1 MNMLREAI
9 DHATLGWI
17 KPELDSSL
25 LQVRQEVE
33 AYVEDG
39 ADPERMRKAATLL
52 HQVQGS
58 LRMIE
63 LYAPAMVSGEM
74 QQLAVAIEQGQVT
87 ATNEACAALMRG
99 ALQLPDYLERLQGGH
114 RDIPVVLMPLV
125 NELRE
130 VRGLKPVSEGV
141 FFSPDLA
148 LPATAIPDARE
159 EAADPPSTVQ
169 LQRLGKALAAWGDG
183 QADFAA
189 MHQALRALSEE
200 PGSAEAR
207 RLFWVASHVAEAAA
221 DGALEADSALRTVFA
236 SVEREARSL
245 FGNSDEARP
254 LPVSSLVEPTRQLL
268 YQVAN
273 SKAEHP
279 ALALLRNSFSLDAQA
294 HVSDSEYASARG
306 SVTGINRALLDTVSA
321 ALKED
326 VLRVKDALDLFLRM
340 GRKDA
345 EALAPQADALGRIAD
360 TLGMLDL
367 GVARQIVIT
376 QRDTVAD
383 LAAGRIPMDE
393 NVLLDVAGALLYVDA
408 SLDDL
413 HEQVT
418 RGSGRTEEN
427 QDMLAAS
434 ELRQL
439 MEALSREAIAN
450 FDNARQAFVAFVE
463 TGWDHA
469 QLLDVPALLEQVVG
483 ALKILELPE
492 AAEYLAAIGRYTQVE
507 LLTRKR
513 IPGNQQ
519 LDTLADAL
527 SSIEYYLEALRDQ
540 RGGRENILAITRS
553 SLEALHYWPLPPEE
567 LATDFAPFANSHE
580 DSYEDWLSEASK
592 PQVMDTEPAAA
603 QAQPEVETAGQVS
616 VAQFLGEAPQA
627 ESLTLAAASAA
638 SDELPAGVLPV
649 EAGGFDLGSDEIDDE
664 IREIFLEEV
673 EEEIRNLDELLP
685 QWRQAPDDLEQARS
699 IRRVFHTLK
708 GSGRLVGARLL
719 GEFSWK
725 VENMLNRVLDGSRPA
740 TPAVLALVTH
750 AHEALPALLAALTGT
765 PIARDLA
772 GIEAAA
778 DRLAAG
784 EEVHYQPA
792 LVAAQPPIQVA
803 GQAPAETAADEDSVA
818 VEVDAVLLE
827 ILDAEVAGHLKTIDT
842 WLADPQAAEHMPSSE
857 LLRAVHT
864 MNGAFAMAEVPE
876 ITRAT
881 GPTESWLKRS
891 LAAGAVAG
899 VQGVALL
906 AELAKQIRS
915 TVTGL
920 SGQTQRV
927 PLQDALAAQAESLR
941 DALPEAVLPDVHE
954 QAHEAQRLE
963 AERLEAERL
972 EAERLEAER
981 LEAERLEAERLE
993 AERLEAERLE
1003 AERLEAERLEAERL
1017 EAERLEAER
1026 LEAERLEAERLE
1038 AERLE
1043 AERLEA
1049 ERLEAERLEAERLEA
1064 ERLEAERLEAE
1075 RLEAERLEAER
1086 LEAERLEAER
1096 IEAERIEA

>member
-74 QQLAVAIEQGQVT
+74 QQLASAIGQGQV
-87 ATNEACAALMRG
+87 ASVDEACAALMRG

-114 RDIPVVLMPLV
+114 RDIPIVLMPLA

-148 LPATAIPDARE
+148 LPAKTIPDARQVM
-159 EAADPPSTVQ
+159 ADPPSTVQ
-169 LQRLGKALAAWGDG
+169 LQRLGKALAEWSDG
-183 QADFAA
+183 QADFATI
-189 MHQALRALSEE
+189 HGALSALSEE

-207 RLFWVASHVAEAAA
+207 RLLWVASHVAEAAA
-221 DGALEADSALRTVFA
+221 DGALEADTALRTVFA

-245 FGNSDEARP
+245 FSTADEQARQP
-254 LPVSSLVEPTRQLL
+254 ALSSLVEPTRQLL

-279 ALALLRNSFSLDAQA
+279 ALALLRSSFNLDTQAQ
-294 HVSDSEYASARG
+294 VSDSEYASAKG
-306 SVTGINRALLDTVSA
+306 SVTGINRALMDTVSA

-345 EALAPQADALGRIAD
+345 EALAPQAEALGRIAD

-367 GVARQIVIT
+367 GTAREVVAV
-376 QRDTVAD
+376 QRDTVAE
-383 LAAGRIPMDE
+383 LASGRIPMDE

-413 HEQVT
+413 QEQVS
-418 RGSGRTEEN
+418 RGGSPSADA
-427 QDMLAAS
+427 QDALGAS

-463 TGWDHA
+463 TSWDHA
-469 QLLDVPALLEQVVG
+469 QLVDVPALLEQVVG

-492 AAEYLAAIGRYTQVE
+492 AADYLTAISRYTKVE

-540 RGGRENILAITRS
+540 RGGRDNILSITRQ
-553 SLEALHYWPLPPEE
+553 SLEALHYWPLPAEE
-567 LATDFAPFANSHE
+567 LATDFVPFANSHE
-580 DSYEDWLSEASK
+580 DSYEDWLNQASK
-592 PQVMDTEPAAA
+592 PQAAEPPATLAMDAELAAA
-603 QAQPEVETAGQVS
+603 QAQPEVETAEPIS
-616 VAQFLGEAPQA
+616 VAQLLGEAPQA
-627 ESLTLAAASAA
+627 ESPTLAAAAAA
-638 SDELPAGVLPV
+638 SDEPPAGVLPV

-740 TPAVLALVTH
+740 TPAVLALVSH
-750 AHEALPALLAALTGT
+750 AHEALPALLAALSGT

-784 EEVHYQPA
+784 EEVHYQPEP
-792 LVAAQPPIQVA
+792 VAAQPHMQAA
-803 GQAPAETAADEDSVA
+803 GQASVETAAAADAASVA

-842 WLADPQAAEHMPSSE
+842 WLADPQAAEHVPSSE

-899 VQGVALL
+899 AQGVALL
-906 AELAKQIRS
+906 AELTKQIRS

-920 SGQTQRV
+920 TGQTQRV
-927 PLQDALAAQAESLR
+927 PLQDSLASQAESLR
-941 DALPEAVLPDVHE
+941 DALPEAALPDVH
-954 QAHEAQRLE
+954 E

-1003 AERLEAERLEAERL
+1003 P
-1017 EAERLEAER
+1017 
-1026 LEAERLEAERLE
+1026 
-1038 AERLE
+1038 
-1043 AERLEA
+1043 
-1049 ERLEAERLEAERLEA
+1049 
-1064 ERLEAERLEAE
+1064 
-1075 RLEAERLEAER
+1075 
-1086 LEAERLEAER
+1086 
-1096 IEAERIEA
+1096 

>member
-39 ADPERMRKAATLL
+39 ADPARMRKAAALL

-63 LYAPAMVSGEM
+63 LYAPAMASGEM
-74 QQLAVAIEQGQVT
+74 QLLATAIEQGQV
-87 ATNEACAALMRG
+87 AAANEACAALMRG
-99 ALQLPDYLERLQGGH
+99 AMQLPDYLERLQGGH

-125 NELRE
+125 NELRQA
-130 VRGLKPVSEGV
+130 RGQLPVSEGV
-141 FFSPDLA
+141 FFSPNLELA
-148 LPATAIPDARE
+148 SPAVPKVRE
-159 EAADPPSTVQ
+159 EQAEPPSTVQ
-169 LQRLGKALAAWGDG
+169 LSHLSKALADWNEGLA
-183 QADFAA
+183 ADYAS
-189 MHQALRALSEE
+189 MHSALSAFSQA
-200 PGSAEAR
+200 PVAMEAR
-207 RLFWVASHVAEAAA
+207 RLFWVAGNIAAA
-221 DGALEADSALRTVFA
+221 LGDGALEESASLRSTFS

-245 FGNSDEARP
+245 FGSSDETHRLP
-254 LPVSSLVEPTRQLL
+254 LSSLIEPTRQLL

-279 ALALLRNSFSLDAQA
+279 ALALLRNSFNLDAQA
-294 HVSDSEYASARG
+294 HVSDSEYASAKG

-321 ALKED
+321 AIKED
-326 VLRVKDALDLFLRM
+326 VLRVKDAFDLFLRM

-345 EALAPQADALGRIAD
+345 DALAPQVDALGRIAD

-367 GVARQIVIT
+367 GMAREIVIT

-413 HEQVT
+413 HEQVIKAS
-418 RGSGRTEEN
+418 GSTGGA

-469 QLLDVPALLEQVVG
+469 QLVDVPGLLEQVVG
-483 ALKILELPE
+483 ALKILELPD
-492 AAEYLAAIGRYTQVE
+492 AADYLTAISRYTQTE
-507 LLTRKR
+507 LLVRKR

-527 SSIEYYLEALRDQ
+527 SSIEYYLEALRDK

-553 SLEALHYWPLPPEE
+553 SLEALHYWPLPPEDI
-567 LATDFAPFANSHE
+567 ATDFVPFANSHE

-592 PQVMDTEPAAA
+592 PQVAELPPAVAVNDAAAAA
-603 QAQPEVETAGQVS
+603 QQPEPAGQGQVS
-616 VAQFLGEAPQA
+616 VAQLLGEVPQA
-627 ESLTLAAASAA
+627 ESVAPTA
-638 SDELPAGVLPV
+638 SDGQPAGVLPV

-664 IREIFLEEV
+664 IRAIFLEEV

-685 QWRQAPDDLEQARS
+685 QWRQAPDDLEKARS

-725 VENMLNRVLDGSRPA
+725 VENMLNRVLDGTRPA

-784 EEVHYQPA
+784 EEIDYQP
-792 LVAAQPPIQVA
+792 VAIAVQVPVTTTDDA
-803 GQAPAETAADEDSVA
+803 DGQADAEALGDTVPA
-818 VEVDAVLLE
+818 EVDAVLLE
-827 ILDAEVAGHLKTIDT
+827 ILDAEVTGHLDTIDT
-842 WLADPQAAEHMPSSE
+842 WLAAPDAAQQVPPNE

-876 ITRAT
+876 ITRAIA
-881 GPTESWLKRS
+881 PTENWLKRS

-899 VQGVALL
+899 IEGVALL
-906 AELAKQIRS
+906 TELARQIRA

-920 SGQTQRV
+920 TGSVQRV
-927 PLQDALAAQAESLR
+927 PQQDALAADAERLR
-941 DALPEAVLPDVHE
+941 DTLPEAVLPDLHE
-954 QAHEAQRLE
+954 QAPE

-972 EAERLEAER
+972 EAE
-981 LEAERLEAERLE
+981 
-993 AERLEAERLE
+993 
-1003 AERLEAERLEAERL
+1003 
-1017 EAERLEAER
+1017 
-1026 LEAERLEAERLE
+1026 
-1038 AERLE
+1038 
-1043 AERLEA
+1043 
-1049 ERLEAERLEAERLEA
+1049 
-1064 ERLEAERLEAE
+1064 
-1075 RLEAERLEAER
+1075 
-1086 LEAERLEAER
+1086 
-1096 IEAERIEA
+1096 